1 MNLLKFEC
9 LINSLSSTRAVK
21 VINEPVREV
30 ITQLLEFEAFWK
42 TGDKIT
48 YYHNRMDKSWMN
60 KRRFSVEYVE
70 GVKSFMHF
78 VEGRLGVGVDIHCPC
93 NHCLNVLQNSQ
104 DVVLEHLMINGI
116 NVGYTTWIYHGETST
131 TDMDDID
138 INVDTLVD
146 EDDEDNLYDLL
157 DEHHNFMN
165 NESCNDDST
174 NKGYEDFME
183 MLGKAHKDL
192 YHGCTNPMAPGVS
205 KKKNKSNFADY
216 LSQGHGASLITRS
229 PIEGLGTSSI
239 HHDMASGTYQ
249 GKQKDFPSMFNVK
262 GASLSRTKTLYQA
275 WKDTVDEMENPSAP
289 NPSTP
294 STHTPHM
301 TTTTVHT
308 QSQSAIE
315 DELEEQ
321 IDPDNLEERL
331 GPGFED
337 DLEENM
343 DFSSKAVRGL
353 TRGLRLHKQF
363 KRTGKK
369 MEVFIDPND
378 GRALETHQSAAV
390 ANEIGQIAATYVWPI
405 HKKKADKKAI
415 FNVVMLKLQVKLNIK
430 NLNDICVREK
440 VWNHF
445 LKIVRGRRAEYHKN
459 FKDNGEKEK
468 PSAISDETW
477 KKLCEHWKKDE
488 VQKNCEKNRVNR
500 SLLKKPHNKGP
511 NCFVALFRESKEKE
525 GEGFNEI
532 EFFKQ
537 CRTKKDGNWMTT
549 ECEDAYLKMKE
560 MFAETAE
567 SEEPMTAKEVMDEV
581 LGHKSGYC
589 EGIGY
594 GPSIPSTKRSHME
607 SENAHLKKL
616 TNRMSKE
623 NSELSQQVKELKEA
637 QVVFQKFMH
646 DQLRKESES
655 REDSCAAAAAA
666 IEGQQQLHFMLNG

>member
-1 MNLLKFEC
+1 
-9 LINSLSSTRAVK
+9 
-21 VINEPVREV
+21 
-30 ITQLLEFEAFWK
+30 
-42 TGDKIT
+42 
-48 YYHNRMDKSWMN
+48 
-60 KRRFSVEYVE
+60 
-70 GVKSFMHF
+70 
-78 VEGRLGVGVDIHCPC
+78 
-93 NHCLNVLQNSQ
+93 
-104 DVVLEHLMINGI
+104 
-116 NVGYTTWIYHGETST
+116 
-131 TDMDDID
+131 
-138 INVDTLVD
+138 
-146 EDDEDNLYDLL
+146 
-157 DEHHNFMN
+157 
-165 NESCNDDST
+165 
-174 NKGYEDFME
+174 
-183 MLGKAHKDL
+183 
-192 YHGCTNPMAPGVS
+192 MAPGVS

-262 GASLSRTKTLYQA
+262 GASLSRTKALYEA
-275 WKDTVDEMENPSAP
+275 WKDTVDEMENPSTP

-308 QSQSAIE
+308 QSNGNSNPSVTSQSATE
-315 DELEEQ
+315 DELEER

-343 DFSSKAVRGL
+343 DFSSKAVRGV
-353 TRGLRLHKQF
+353 TRGLGLHKQF

-369 MEVFIDPND
+369 KEVFIDPND

-390 ANEIGQIAATYVWPI
+390 ANEIGQIASAYVWPI

-445 LKIVRGRRAEYHKN
+445 LKIVRGRRAEYHKI
-459 FKDNGEKEK
+459 FKDHGEKDK
-468 PSAISDETW
+468 PSTLSDETW
-477 KKLCEHWKKDE
+477 KKLCEYWKKDE
-488 VQKNCEKNRVNR
+488 VQKKCEKNRVNR

-560 MFAETAE
+560 MFAETVE

-589 EGIGY
+589 KGI
-594 GPSIPSTKRSHME
+594 
-607 SENAHLKKL
+607 
-616 TNRMSKE
+616 
-623 NSELSQQVKELKEA
+623 
-637 QVVFQKFMH
+637 
-646 DQLRKESES
+646 
-655 REDSCAAAAAA
+655 
-666 IEGQQQLHFMLNG
+666 